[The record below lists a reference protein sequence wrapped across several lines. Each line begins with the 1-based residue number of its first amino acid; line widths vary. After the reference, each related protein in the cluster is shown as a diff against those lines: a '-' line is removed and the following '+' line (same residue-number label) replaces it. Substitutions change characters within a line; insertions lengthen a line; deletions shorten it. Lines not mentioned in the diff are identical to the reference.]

1 MSYTYYPGCSLKGT
15 GKHGEESLTAV
26 FKELGHD
33 LTELDDWNCC
43 GATTYMG
50 IDQTQALA
58 LAARNLSLAE
68 NEELKDLVAPCN
80 ACYFVLR
87 RVDDYRARY
96 PDLMNK
102 VLGVLRDMGL
112 DYQGRVRVRHPLDVL
127 CEDIGAE
134 EIKKHVRRELKGVRL
149 ACYYGC
155 LYSRPYGTPEEW
167 RFPSTMEELFTAL
180 GVETVDYT
188 LRTRCCGG
196 SLTGTVEDVGRRLVF
211 RLLHEA
217 KRNGANMIVTLCSLC
232 QFNLEAY
239 QKTVGKHFGE
249 DVGIPVLYFTQ
260 LLGLLMGIPDKKLG
274 LQRLFV
280 PPPAALVGV

>member
-26 FKELGHD
+26 FEALGHD
-33 LTELDDWNCC
+33 LNELDDWNCC

-68 NEELKDLVAPCN
+68 NEKLRDLVTPCN

-87 RVDDYRARY
+87 RVDDYRTRY
-96 PDLMNK
+96 PDLMNR
-102 VLGVLRDMGL
+102 VLGVLREMGL

-127 CEDIGAE
+127 FDDIGVE
-134 EIKKHVRRELKGVRL
+134 EIKKHVRRELNGARI

-167 RFPSTMEELFTAL
+167 RFPTKMEDMFSGL
-180 GVETVDYT
+180 GVEVVDFT
-188 LRTRCCGG
+188 LRTKCCGG
-196 SLTGTVEDVGRRLVF
+196 SLTGTVEDVGKRLVYL
-211 RLLHEA
+211 LLHEA
-217 KRNGANMIVTLCSLC
+217 KRLRADMIVTLCALC

-239 QKTVGKHFGE
+239 QNAAGKQFGE
-249 DVGIPVLYFTQ
+249 DVRMPVVYFTQ
-260 LLGLLMGIPDKKLG
+260 LLGLLMDIPAKKLG

-280 PPPAALVGV
+280 PPPAALVRA

>member
-15 GKHGEESLTAV
+15 GKHGAESLTAV
-26 FKELGHD
+26 FEALGHG
-33 LTELDDWNCC
+33 LEELDDWNCC

-68 NEELKDLVAPCN
+68 REELRDLVAPCN

-96 PDLMNK
+96 PDLMN
-102 VLGVLRDMGL
+102 GVLRALREMDL
-112 DYQGRVRVRHPLDVL
+112 DYQGKVAVRHPLDVL
-127 CEDIGAE
+127 IEDIGVE
-134 EIKKHVRRELKGVRL
+134 EIKGRVRRELDGVRV

-167 RFPSTMEELFTAL
+167 RFPTRMEELFTPL
-180 GVETVDYT
+180 GVEAIDYP

-196 SLTGTVEDVGRRLVF
+196 SLTGTVEDVGRRLVY

-217 KRNGANMIVTLCSLC
+217 KRLEADMIVTLCALC

-239 QKTVGKHFGE
+239 QNAAGRRFGE
-249 DVGIPVLYFTQ
+249 DVRMPVLYFTQ
-260 LLGLLMGIPDKKLG
+260 LLGMLMGIPEKKLG
-274 LQRLFV
+274 LHRLFV
-280 PPPAALVGV
+280 PPPAALVRA

>member
-1 MSYTYYPGCSLKGT
+1 MSYTYYPGCSLKGM
-15 GKHGEESLTAV
+15 GKGYEESLLAV
-26 FKELGHD
+26 FEALGHSLD
-33 LTELDDWNCC
+33 ELDDWNCC

-68 NEELKDLVAPCN
+68 NEKLKDLVAPCN

-87 RVDDYRARY
+87 RVDDYRTRY
-96 PDLMNK
+96 PELTNR
-102 VLGVLRDMGL
+102 VLGVLRGMGL

-127 CEDIGAE
+127 FDDIGVE
-134 EIKKHVRRELKGVRL
+134 EIKKHVKRELKGARV

-167 RFPSTMEELFTAL
+167 RFPSKMDDMFSAL
-180 GVETVDYT
+180 GVEVVDFP

-196 SLTGTVEDVGRRLVF
+196 SLTGTVEDVGQRLVYV
-211 RLLHEA
+211 LLHEA
-217 KRNGANMIVTLCSLC
+217 KRVGADMLVTMCSLC

-239 QKTVGKHFGE
+239 QKAAGKHFGQ
-249 DVGIPVLYFTQ
+249 DVRMPVLYFSQ
-260 LLGLLMGIPDKKLG
+260 LLGMLMGLPDRKLG

-280 PPPAALVGV
+280 PPPAALVPA

>member
-1 MSYTYYPGCSLKGT
+1 VSYTYYPGCSLKGT
-15 GKHGEESLTAV
+15 GKHGGESLTAV
-26 FKELGHD
+26 FE
-33 LTELDDWNCC
+33 
-43 GATTYMG
+43 
-50 IDQTQALA
+50 ALA

-68 NEELKDLVAPCN
+68 NDELKDLVAPCN

-127 CEDIGAE
+127 CEDIGEE
-134 EIKKHVRRELKGVRL
+134 EIKKHVRRELNGVRI

-167 RFPSTMEELFTAL
+167 RFPSRMEELFTAL
-180 GVETVDYT
+180 GVETVDYS

-217 KRNGANMIVTLCSLC
+217 KRNGANMIVTLCALC

-239 QKTVGKHFGE
+239 QKAVGKRFGE
-249 DVGIPVLYFTQ
+249 DVSIPVLYFAQ

-280 PPPAALVGV
+280 PPPAALVGA

>member
-15 GKHGEESLTAV
+15 GKHGAESLTAV
-26 FKELGHD
+26 FEELGHE
-33 LTELDDWNCC
+33 LEELDDWNCC
-43 GATTYMG
+43 GATAYMG

-68 NEELKDLVAPCN
+68 KQKLQDLLAPCN

-96 PDLMNK
+96 PDLMSK
-102 VLGVLRDMGL
+102 VLEALRDMGL
-112 DYQGRVRVRHPLDVL
+112 AYEGNVAVRHPLDVL
-127 CEDIGAE
+127 IEDIGTE
-134 EIKKHVRRELKGVRL
+134 EIKKHVRREINGVRI

-167 RFPSTMEELFTAL
+167 RFPSRMEELFSPL
-180 GVETVDYT
+180 GIEAIDYP

-196 SLTGTVEDVGRRLVF
+196 SLTGTVEEVGRRLVY

-217 KRNGANMIVTLCSLC
+217 KRLEADLIVTLCSLC

-239 QKTVGKHFGE
+239 QGAVSGRFAE
-249 DVGIPVLYFTQ
+249 DVRMPVLYFTQ
-260 LLGLLMGIPDKKLG
+260 LLGLSMGIPDKKLG

-280 PPPAALVGV
+280 PPPAALVRA

>member
-15 GKHGEESLTAV
+15 GKHGEESLIAV
-26 FKELGHD
+26 FEALGHD
-33 LTELDDWNCC
+33 LNELDDWNCC
-43 GATTYMG
+43 GATAYMG

-68 NEELKDLVAPCN
+68 NEKLKDLVTPCN

-96 PDLMNK
+96 PDLMNR
-102 VLGVLRDMGL
+102 VLGVLREMGL

-127 CEDIGAE
+127 FDDIGVE
-134 EIKKHVRRELKGVRL
+134 EIKKHVRRELNGVRV

-155 LYSRPYGTPEEW
+155 LYSRPYGTTEEW
-167 RFPSTMEELFTAL
+167 RFPTKMDDMFTAL
-180 GVETVDYT
+180 GVEVVDFT
-188 LRTRCCGG
+188 LRTKCCGG
-196 SLTGTVEDVGRRLVF
+196 SLTGTVEDVGTRLVYL
-211 RLLHEA
+211 LLHEA
-217 KRNGANMIVTLCSLC
+217 KRLRADMLVTLCALC

-239 QKTVGKHFGE
+239 QKPAGKRFGE
-249 DVGIPVLYFTQ
+249 DVRMPVLYFTQ
-260 LLGLLMGIPDKKLG
+260 LLGLLMGISEKKLG

-280 PPPAALVGV
+280 PAPQALVRA